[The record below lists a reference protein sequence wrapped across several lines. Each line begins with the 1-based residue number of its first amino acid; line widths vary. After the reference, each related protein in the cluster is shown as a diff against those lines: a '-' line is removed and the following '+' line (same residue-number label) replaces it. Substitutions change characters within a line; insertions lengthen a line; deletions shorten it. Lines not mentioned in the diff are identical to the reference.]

1 MKKTSTADRLKT
13 IMREQSLRQI
23 DILNKSKAISESY
36 GIKMNK
42 SDISQYVSGLVEP
55 GQDKLVVL
63 GQALNVSEAWLMGY
77 DVPRERNDSNEKT
90 ENNLKIKNI
99 EDILQIKTQKIPLIG
114 DIACGV
120 PNLAE
125 ENFKSYVE
133 LGADIRADFALR
145 CHGDS
150 MINARILDGDIV
162 FIKKQAYINNGEI
175 AAVLVEEEATLKRVY
190 ITETTITLIAENT
203 AYPPIIID
211 RRDDS
216 DMVFKILGKAVAFQS
231 DVR

>member
-1 MKKTSTADRLKT
+1 MKKASTADRLKN
-13 IMREQSLRQI
+13 IMEEQNLRQI
-23 DILNKSKAISESY
+23 DILNKAKPIGESY
-36 GIKMNK
+36 GIKISK
-42 SDISQYVSGLVEP
+42 SDLSQYVSGLVEP

-63 GQALNVSEAWLMGY
+63 GQALNVSEAWLMGF
-77 DVPRERNDSNEKT
+77 DVPRERSNYS
-90 ENNLKIKNI
+90 ENALKIKNI
-99 EDILQIKTQKIPLIG
+99 EDILQIQTQRIPLIG

-125 ENFKSYVE
+125 ENFESYVE
-133 LGADIRADFALR
+133 LGADVKADFALR

-162 FIKKQAYINNGEI
+162 FIKKQDYIDNGEI
-175 AAVLVEEEATLKRVY
+175 AAVLVEDEATLKRVY
-190 ITETTITLIAENT
+190 ITDTTITLLAENA

-216 DMVFKILGKAVAFQS
+216 DMIFKILGKAVAFQS
-231 DVR
+231 DVK